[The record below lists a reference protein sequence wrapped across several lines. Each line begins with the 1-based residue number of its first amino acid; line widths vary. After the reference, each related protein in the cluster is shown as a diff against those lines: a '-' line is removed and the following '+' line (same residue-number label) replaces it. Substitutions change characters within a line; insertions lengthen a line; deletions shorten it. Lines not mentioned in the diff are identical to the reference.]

1 MDSSTGELSA
11 VQVMGEGQTIETPQW
26 KALRQDDA
34 SPSHTQDAQAPAA
47 DGAQHAWA
55 HAPEPDWAEVPSA
68 REAEDQGRQGFPLTH
83 HLLIALLVLVV
94 VLVVGTLLW
103 FYLGRN
109 TGTSAAPGFENLP
122 SLEQLELLLS

>member
-1 MDSSTGELSA
+1 M
-11 VQVMGEGQTIETPQW
+11 TPRPLTRRM
-26 KALRQDDA
+26 LRL
-34 SPSHTQDAQAPAA
+34 PLRHRRTTPT
-47 DGAQHAWA
+47 
-55 HAPEPDWAEVPSA
+55 DWAEVPSA

-109 TGTSAAPGFENLP
+109 TGTSAAPGLENLP
-122 SLEQLELLLS
+122 SLEQLKLLLS